1 METVPTEVKQLNTF
15 IRDEYVKNKHDSL
28 LYATFI
34 HNLKSDGLEKVIEGN
49 LKLWYNKIRKNYNRI

>member
-1 METVPTEVKQLNTF
+1 MALRMETVPTEVKQPDTF

-34 HNLKSDGLEKVIEGN
+34 HNLKI
-49 LKLWYNKIRKNYNRI
+49 